1 MSWRLSSAELHGSKL
16 SARLGPDPRVSGA
29 PLATPG
35 PSGGALMFD
44 GVDDRMVVA
53 KDIAELGAFLPKKHF
68 TISTWVSV
76 NTPKSYGGV
85 FSAIQ
90 DNGDSEQGIILGYD
104 TKNFYIGLATEGAD
118 DGDGVLTYLR
128 GTTAYQIG
136 RMYHVTATYDG
147 ELLCLY
153 INGKLESSTKAQ
165 SGDVLYP
172 NAAPVVI
179 GAYKDDNEDILHHG
193 RIREL
198 TIYDQTASAKWVM
211 EDFGHNSDL
220 TLAAPQIPLDPYFTM
235 KVKPFLQYGTQQS
248 MVITWETSRPAT
260 TTVHWGDHVL
270 GEEENLSLP
279 HKIDGDDDALIHAV
293 TLGGLEPGSGYFYQ
307 VESVDVEGQVL
318 TSPILTFQSAVEEDV
333 PFAFA
338 VISDTQDN
346 PSVSGQIANMAW
358 GMRPHFVLHPGDLVG
373 TGTNIG
379 DWRDEF
385 FPSMDPLLSRV
396 PIYPVLGNHEQDA
409 RHYYDYM
416 QLPDPEYYYDFEY
429 GNTHFFMLDTNR
441 KVHPGSEQFVWLE
454 KELKKSKARWKIVCH
469 HHPAFSSDEN
479 DYGDMWKGPSSH
491 GDLRVRELTALYDKY
506 DVDLVWNG
514 HIHSYERTW
523 PLAKGKVVEENGT
536 TYMITGGGGGGL
548 ETPGPIRPWFQN
560 NVRRGHHWCYVAVN
574 GGTLEMKAFD
584 LEGRMFDV
592 LTLKKPR

>member
-1 MSWRLSSAELHGSKL
+1 MSWRFSSADLHGSKL
-16 SARLGPDPRVSGA
+16 SARLGPDPRVSGV
-29 PLATPG
+29 PLASPG
-35 PSGGALMFD
+35 PGGGALMFD
-44 GVDDRMVVA
+44 GIDDRMIVA
-53 KDIAELGAFLPKKHF
+53 EDISELGDFLPKKHF
-68 TISTWVSV
+68 TISAWLSV
-76 NTPKSYGGV
+76 NTPQSYGGV

-90 DNGDSEQGIILGYD
+90 DNGDSEQGIVLGYD
-104 TKNFYIGLATEGAD
+104 TKSFYIGLATEGAD
-118 DGDGVLTYLR
+118 DGDGMLTYLS
-128 GTTAYQIG
+128 GTTSYEMG

-147 ELLCLY
+147 KVLCLY
-153 INGKLESSTKAQ
+153 INGKLESSTLAQ
-165 SGDVLYP
+165 SGDILYP
-172 NAAPVVI
+172 DSAPVVL

-198 TIYDQTASAKWVM
+198 SVYAQAASAEWVM
-211 EDFGHNSDL
+211 DDFGHNSDL
-220 TLAAPQIPLDPYFTM
+220 ALASPHIPLDPNFTF
-235 KVKPFLQYGTQQS
+235 KVKPFLQYGTQHS
-248 MVITWETSRPAT
+248 MVITWETSRPST
-260 TTVHWGDHVL
+260 TTVYWGDHVV
-270 GEEENLSLP
+270 GEDDDLSLP
-279 HKIDGDDDALIHAV
+279 HKIKGANDAIIHAMS
-293 TLGGLEPGSGYFYQ
+293 LEGLSPGVGYFYQ
-307 VESVDVEGQVL
+307 VESVDTEGQIL
-318 TSPILTFQSAVEEDV
+318 TSPILTFQSAVEEDI

-358 GMRPHFVLHPGDLVG
+358 EMRPHFVLHPGDLVG
-373 TGTNIG
+373 TGTNVG

-385 FPSMDPLLSRV
+385 FPSMDLLLSRV

-416 QLPDPEYYYDFEY
+416 QLPDPEYYYDFKY
-429 GNTHFFMLDTNR
+429 GNAHFFMLDTNR

-454 KELKKSKARWKIVCH
+454 KELKRSKAKWKIVCH

-491 GDLRVRELTALYDKY
+491 GDLRVRELTTLYDKY
-506 DVDLVWNG
+506 NVDLVWNG

-523 PLAKGKVVEENGT
+523 PLNKGRVVEEKGT

-548 ETPGPIRPWFQN
+548 ETPGPVRPWFQN

-574 GGTLEMKAFD
+574 GGTLEIKAFD

-592 LTLKKPR
+592 AKLKKQR